1 MFPLDALRTV
11 KSKTAVF
18 FFLEGL
24 RLSFERFTHAVLAES
39 RMNRW
44 DPCDLSLVSVEK
56 CEI

>member
-18 FFLEGL
+18 FFWTL
-24 RLSFERFTHAVLAES
+24 RLSFERFEHAVLAES

-44 DPCDLSLVSVEK
+44 DPCDLSLGE
-56 CEI
+56 CREM